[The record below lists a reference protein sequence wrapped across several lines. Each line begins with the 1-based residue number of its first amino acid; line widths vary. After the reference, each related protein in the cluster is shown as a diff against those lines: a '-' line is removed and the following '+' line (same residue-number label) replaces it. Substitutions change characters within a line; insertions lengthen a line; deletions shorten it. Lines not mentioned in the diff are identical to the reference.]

1 MCLARSIDDLWL
13 YEMKTSNGSGFSMI
27 NAKSSQRNWV
37 VDDQSDC
44 QWAVAGC
51 GHDKETAK
59 KHTLS
64 NALR

>member
-1 MCLARSIDDLWL
+1 
-13 YEMKTSNGSGFSMI
+13 MI
-27 NAKSSQRNWV
+27 NDKSSQRNWV

-51 GHDKETAK
+51 GHDKEKTK
-59 KHTLS
+59 KHRLS